1 MLPTVSKIILFPFL
15 KENECTNECKLTLI
29 RILRSS
35 PFKYDVDSVWSAFII
50 MSIERLMQWECTS
63 NTNQQ
68 FISDN

>member
-1 MLPTVSKIILFPFL
+1 MLPAVSKIILFPFL
-15 KENECTNECKLTLI
+15 KENKCTNECKLTLI

-35 PFKYDVDSVWSAFII
+35 PFKYDIDSVWSAFII

>member
-1 MLPTVSKIILFPFL
+1 MLPAVRKIILFPFL

-29 RILRSS
+29 RILRSN
-35 PFKYDVDSVWSAFII
+35 PFKYDVDSVWSALII
-50 MSIERLMQWECTS
+50 MSIERLMQWKCTS